1 MNKTALILISFFTST
16 IVYGQN
22 HPQTLLWK
30 VTKKGNK
37 NASYL
42 FGTFHEVSPSFFN
55 TLSNAVS
62 KLQQSEILFVEQ
74 RSDAKA
80 ALHPGAAWTAAKW
93 KALLTPEQQEL
104 FTAFVNKADD
114 TAYYRLNPLLLSLT
128 MARLYLVNFC
138 EADTSFTQLMD
149 QHIEAIAAK
158 EQQPVYS
165 LDSNQNSFLNTTAES
180 FTTRQDSLY
189 ASFGIKYM
197 KSMLENNLEHCAI
210 LTAYKNF
217 DIDYQLDK
225 EITSKSPDY
234 SLLVSRNK
242 SWIPLLDKAFS
253 VHRCFVA
260 VGFRHLFYQQGL
272 IQQLR
277 KLGYTVEPIPVRN

>member
-1 MNKTALILISFFTST
+1 MKKTALIFFSFFTSA
-16 IVYGQN
+16 IVHGQN

-30 VTKKGNK
+30 VTKTGNK

-62 KLQQSEILFVEQ
+62 KLQQSDRLFVEK

-80 ALHPGAAWTAAKW
+80 ELHPGAAWTVAKW

-104 FTAFVNKADD
+104 FTAFVNRADD

-138 EADTSFTQLMD
+138 EADTNFTQMMD
-149 QHIEAIAAK
+149 QHIEAIAIKA
-158 EQQPVYS
+158 QQPVFS

-180 FTTRQDSLY
+180 FTTWQDSLY

-197 KSMLENNLEHCAI
+197 KVCLKITWS
-210 LTAYKNF
+210 TV
-217 DIDYQLDK
+217 QL
-225 EITSKSPDY
+225 
-234 SLLVSRNK
+234 
-242 SWIPLLDKAFS
+242 
-253 VHRCFVA
+253 
-260 VGFRHLFYQQGL
+260 
-272 IQQLR
+272 
-277 KLGYTVEPIPVRN
+277 

>member
-1 MNKTALILISFFTST
+1 MNKTVLILLGFFITAF
-16 IVYGQN
+16 VYGQN
-22 HPQTLLWK
+22 KPQTLLWK

-55 TLSNAVS
+55 TLSNAVTR
-62 KLQQSEILFVEQ
+62 LQQSEMLFVEQ

-80 ALHPGAAWTAAKW
+80 ELSLGAAWTVAKW
-93 KALLTPEQQEL
+93 KALLTNKQQEI
-104 FTAFVNKADD
+104 FMAFINKADD
-114 TAYYRLNPLLLSLT
+114 TAYCRLNPLLLSLT

-138 EADTSFTQLMD
+138 EAGTSFTQLMD

-165 LDSNQNSFLNTTAES
+165 LDSNQNSFLNTTAEG

-189 ASFGIKYM
+189 ASIGIKYM
-197 KSMLENNLEHCAI
+197 KSMLENNLDDCAI
-210 LTAYKNF
+210 VTAYKNL

-225 EITSKSPDY
+225 EITSQSPDY

-253 VHRCFVA
+253 VHRCFAA
-260 VGFRHLFYQQGL
+260 VGFRHLFYKQGL
-272 IQQLR
+272 IRQLR